1 MRPDE
6 TESQDIPPSSPIV
19 ARPVTEPAAAPPGVF
34 TAPSPLLL
42 REIAPRAAAL
52 DLALIL
58 LTALIAP
65 HALDLLFAVVRG
77 PSVDFEVGWL
87 VVAAKWFE
95 ALLVVGLAAYLVLR
109 TGVRPASLG
118 LRFDR
123 PLRQVGWGVLALVP
137 IYGYMLASAV
147 VVLAILLAI
156 PGWQDDLRHRVD
168 MTSAMPTGNLG
179 LTLMLLVPVAI
190 HEEVLFRALLIPYL
204 RRVLGSWGWAVL
216 VSSVVFGVLHIHQ
229 GAIGCV
235 QITGLAVVLAVL
247 FIATRSIIVVVVAHY
262 AFDFAQFQLIRLLG
276 PVLEQFRAAT

>member
-1 MRPDE
+1 MDLPGA
-6 TESQDIPPSSPIV
+6 PSMPPIV
-19 ARPVTEPAAAPPGVF
+19 ARPVTERAATPPDAF
-34 TAPSPLLL
+34 TAPSALRL
-42 REIAPRAAAL
+42 REVAPRAAAL

-58 LTALIAP
+58 LTALVVP
-65 HALDLLFAVVRG
+65 HALDLLIAVARG

-87 VVAAKWFE
+87 VVAAKWFD
-95 ALLVVGLAAYLVLR
+95 ALLVVGLAAYLILR

-123 PLRQVGWGVLALVP
+123 PLAQVGWGLLALLP
-137 IYGYMLASAV
+137 IYAYMLASAV

-156 PGWQDDLRHRVD
+156 PGWQDDLRHRVE
-168 MTSAMPTGNLG
+168 MTSAMPIENLG

-204 RRVLGSWGWAVL
+204 RRVFGSWWSAVL

-229 GAIGCV
+229 GAIGCL
-235 QITGLAVVLAVL
+235 QITGLAIVLAVL
-247 FIATRSIIVVVVAHY
+247 FIATRSVIVVIVAHY
-262 AFDFAQFQLIRLLG
+262 AFDLAQFQLIRLLG